1 MNFGGSGMDPDG
13 MKKQRRMPAEKERRM
28 KIEIYNEWDHVNK
41 AESEG
46 TEEAVLAWEGEYRR
60 GDIIEF
66 SGLSSGNYYYVE
78 VDAAIAGSLIYVT
91 VDRIL
96 YTVPFYEKKASFNPL
111 AFLGNR
117 HYLRIRKAHKWEIGT
132 FRNLALNPFDQHDVE
147 GVYPHASA
155 NVETRGESVF
165 AARNAIDGILATRSH
180 GEWPFESWGINR
192 QDDARFRLDFGRP
205 VDIDEIRLYTRA
217 DFPHDNWWVS
227 ADLIFSD
234 GSVQTLRME
243 QKAGEPHIFSGIGKK
258 GITGLTL
265 GNLIKADDPSPFP
278 ALTQI
283 EVYGRE
289 SNSI

>member
-1 MNFGGSGMDPDG
+1 
-13 MKKQRRMPAEKERRM
+13 M

-111 AFLGNR
+111 AFFGNR

-165 AARNAIDGILATRSH
+165 AARNAIDGILANRSH

-192 QDDARFRLDFGRP
+192 QDDACFRLDFGRP

-227 ADLIFSD
+227 ADLTFSD

-243 QKAGEPHIFSGIGKK
+243 QKAGEPHIFPGIGKK

-265 GNLIKADDPSPFP
+265 GNLIKADNPSPFP

-289 SNSI
+289 TNSI